1 MPDLYNRLKNVQ
13 DSLLDLNISACII
26 WISGHQ
32 GIAFNEC
39 ADKLA
44 KQMAYDIFKG
54 RVSAPSIVSFASA
67 VKVAAEIA
75 MKSWQWKW
83 EQEVTGSYT
92 RQLIP
97 EVGTKI
103 LFPDNRDVGV
113 SYCRMLLHDT
123 MLNEDAHRTGT
134 CESPICD
141 CGMERESVEH
151 FSGDVQNISQLEILC
166 WTQ

>member
-1 MPDLYNRLKNVQ
+1 
-13 DSLLDLNISACII
+13 
-26 WISGHQ
+26 
-32 GIAFNEC
+32 
-39 ADKLA
+39 
-44 KQMAYDIFKG
+44 
-54 RVSAPSIVSFASA
+54 
-67 VKVAAEIA
+67 
-75 MKSWQWKW
+75 MKSWQRKW
-83 EQEVTGSYT
+83 ELEVTGSYT
-92 RQLIP
+92 RQL
-97 EVGTKI
+97 TKI